1 MPAMYAWG
9 GGRERKARY
18 RKDIEYSGDG
28 KYYLAVASNGKLPV
42 KDITYIYLNRHPER
56 EVHISRILQ
65 LQEEVEQRNRHLKK
79 LDDEIKADRKM
90 IEERSY
96 LLQEAETRLVEKGR
110 VISEQEA
117 KIACMQQVILDRDLA
132 IMEQKQMILNKDG
145 HIELL
150 LEVER
155 EYERVKDSR
164 TYQLAIR
171 IRKFVTLL
179 FPPGSK
185 RRLAVKRL
193 WIEIGYKKC
202 KVNL

>member
-1 MPAMYAWG
+1 MRG

-18 RKDIEYSGDG
+18 RKDIEYSRDG
-28 KYYLAVASNGKLPV
+28 KYYLAVASNGKLPA
-42 KDITYIYLNRHPER
+42 KDITHIYLNRYPER
-56 EVHISRILQ
+56 EAHISRILQ

-79 LDDEIKADRKM
+79 LDDEIEADRKM

-96 LLQEAETRLVEKGR
+96 LLQEAETRLVEKGKA
-110 VISEQEA
+110 ISEQEA

-193 WIEIGYKKC
+193 
-202 KVNL
+202 VDRDRL